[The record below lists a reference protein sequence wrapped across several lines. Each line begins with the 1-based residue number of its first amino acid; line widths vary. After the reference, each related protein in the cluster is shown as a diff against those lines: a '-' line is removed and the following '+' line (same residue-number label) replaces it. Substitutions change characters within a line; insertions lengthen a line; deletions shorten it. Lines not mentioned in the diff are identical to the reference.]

1 MFCDMLLEKKYLKI
15 QFKIALFFVI
25 GGHNTDLSFELAAV

>member
-1 MFCDMLLEKKYLKI
+1 MFCDMLLEKNTLWYI
-15 QFKIALFFVI
+15 FKIALFSVI

>member
-1 MFCDMLLEKKYLKI
+1 MFCDMLLEKIWYI
-15 QFKIALFFVI
+15 FKIALFSVI